1 MGNAL
6 IVKRGSNELTL
17 SCAGSSYHKEAVN
30 TTQPAYTITAQ
41 KDGLVVFLDRS
52 TSNVGSPTVTGAT
65 KKLVDVN
72 EGRSNLFIYQVKKG
86 DVVTISAVSTSG
98 YSYRDCYMIY
108 SD

>member
-6 IVKRGSNELTL
+6 IVRRGINDLTL
-17 SCAGSSYHKEAVN
+17 SCAGSSYHNEAVN

-41 KDGLVVFLDRS
+41 KDGLVVLFDRS
-52 TSNVGSPTVTGAT
+52 TGSAGSPTVTGAT
-65 KKLVDVN
+65 KQLVNAN
-72 EGRSNLFIYQVKKG
+72 ENRANLFIYQVKKG
-86 DVVTISAVSTSG
+86 DVVTISAVGTSG